1 MSTTTDSVH
10 PVRLF
15 PAGSIVVGVDGS
27 ATGAEAVTWA
37 AEQAA
42 YDRRP
47 LTLVHAY
54 HLDNIYWLASAGI
67 DDATIVDQMR
77 DEGVLLLETAKAA
90 ALEAAP
96 GIEVHEVLFR
106 TDARSALIDASR
118 EAAMVVLG
126 SRGRG
131 RVSSLL
137 LGSVG
142 VAVVG
147 HATCPVVVRRPAG
160 DRVRRGVLVGSDL
173 TDDSRPA
180 VEYAYALASLRHLPL
195 TVLAFRA
202 DVPWF
207 GREGE
212 EATDRVERARLA
224 AWMTELGAKYPDV
237 RVTEE
242 DVEEPEARAL
252 VTQGAEKEIVVVGS
266 HHHGLVA
273 SALGRALAVAVVEH
287 APTTVVVVPE
297 GLG

>member
-1 MSTTTDSVH
+1 MTTATDTSTAAR
-10 PVRLF
+10 PF

-42 YDRRP
+42 YDHRP

-54 HLDNIYWLASAGI
+54 HLDNMYWVASAGM
-67 DDATIVDQMR
+67 DDTTIVDEMR
-77 DEGVLLLETAKAA
+77 EEGYRLLEAAKAA
-90 ALEAAP
+90 ALETAP

-147 HATCPVVVRRPAG
+147 HATCPVVVRRPAA
-160 DRVRRGVLVGSDL
+160 DQVRRGALVGTDL

-180 VEYAYALASLRHLPL
+180 LEYAYWLASVRHLPL

-202 DVPWF
+202 DFPWF
-207 GREGE
+207 GREAE
-212 EATDRVERARLA
+212 EPSDWADRVRLA
-224 AWMTELGAKYPDV
+224 QWMTELGAKYPDV

-252 VTQGAEKEIVVVGS
+252 VTRGAEKEIVVVGS
-266 HHHGLVA
+266 HHHGVVA

-297 GLG
+297 GLT

>member
-1 MSTTTDSVH
+1 MSTATDAT
-10 PVRLF
+10 PVQPF
-15 PAGSIVVGVDGS
+15 PAGSVVVGVDGS

-37 AEQAA
+37 AEQAG
-42 YDRRP
+42 YEHRP

-67 DDATIVDQMR
+67 DDTTIVDQMR
-77 DEGVLLLETAKAA
+77 DEGLRLLEAAKAA
-90 ALEAAP
+90 ALEVVP
-96 GIEVHEVLFR
+96 GLEVHEVLFR
-106 TDARSALIDASR
+106 TDARSALIEASR

-147 HATCPVVVRRPAG
+147 HATCPVVVRRPSG
-160 DRVRRGVLVGSDL
+160 DHVRRGVVVGTDL

-180 VEYAYALASLRHLPL
+180 LEYAYALASVRHLPL

-202 DVPWF
+202 DFPWF
-207 GREGE
+207 GREGDE
-212 EATDRVERARLA
+212 PTDWAERVRLA
-224 AWMTELGAKYPDV
+224 QWMTDLAAKFPDV
-237 RVTEE
+237 RVSEE

-266 HHHGLVA
+266 HHHGRVA

-287 APTTVVVVPE
+287 APTTVVVVPQE
-297 GLG
+297 LA